1 METKRQENPDR
12 YARLSPQPIEYMRQA
27 MPQAEFRGFCRGNI
41 IKYACRMGFKDSFA
55 TCAKKIEDYARWIR
69 QSEQGKP
76 LTWKDTDDEYYGLTD
91 EERKEAA
98 AIAHELM
105 GESKDK
111 SKRVNE
117 FPENGKEVIG
127 SDGRIFVFNDGR
139 WETKEE

>member
-1 METKRQENPDR
+1 MKTKPHEH

-127 SDGRIFVFNDGR
+127 SDGRIFVFKDGR

>member
-1 METKRQENPDR
+1 METKRQENQDR
-12 YARLSPQPIEYMRQA
+12 YARLSPQPIEYMRQI
-27 MPQAEFRGFCRGNI
+27 MNKGEFRGFCIGNI
-41 IKYACRMGFKDSFA
+41 LKYVCRIGYKDTVGGNA
-55 TCAKKIEDYARWIR
+55 QKIEDYARWLGEN
-69 QSEQGKP
+69 EQGKP

-105 GESKDK
+105 GEGKDK

-127 SDGRIFVFNDGR
+127 SDGRIFVFKDGR